1 MGEIDEM
8 VRRQKREEQ
17 QILAREDAQ
26 FGAEVSLLSAIALEA
41 QRIAIDPIYPCE
53 HLDHLREAYLAVA
66 PPLYM
71 DIGADLP

>member
-17 QILAREDAQ
+17 QIMAREDAQ
-26 FGAEVSLLSAIALEA
+26 FSAEVSLLSAIALEA
-41 QRIAIDPIYPCE
+41 QRIALDPSYTSE
-53 HLDHLREAYLAVA
+53 RLDHLREAYLAVA

-71 DIGADLP
+71 DIGADLG